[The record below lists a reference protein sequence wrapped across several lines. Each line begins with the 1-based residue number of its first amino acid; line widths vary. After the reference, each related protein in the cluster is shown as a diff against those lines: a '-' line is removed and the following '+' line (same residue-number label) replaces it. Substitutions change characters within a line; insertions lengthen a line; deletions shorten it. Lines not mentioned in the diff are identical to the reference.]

1 MQLKQYKIV
10 VAALS
15 IIIIGYNIACDFYVG
30 SRFLDDPRTNVL
42 SWAKKNIP
50 QNSSIERDHYT
61 PSLLENSGKN
71 LKETITPHVSGRERI
86 FAQIFPNNAFIV
98 GSEADRKSEDQQVAF
113 YSLQELMKRKPD
125 YIAVNSLYYN
135 RFIEPGLKR
144 DLYPTI
150 TNYFQQLLAE
160 QYLYKIVFDEE
171 SKHAPKWVYPHEI
184 DFLYNRV
191 TIFARKD
198 FVPAK

>member
-1 MQLKQYKIV
+1 
-10 VAALS
+10 
-15 IIIIGYNIACDFYVG
+15 
-30 SRFLDDPRTNVL
+30 
-42 SWAKKNIP
+42 
-50 QNSSIERDHYT
+50 
-61 PSLLENSGKN
+61 
-71 LKETITPHVSGRERI
+71 
-86 FAQIFPNNAFIV
+86 
-98 GSEADRKSEDQQVAF
+98 
-113 YSLQELMKRKPD
+113 MKRKPD
-125 YIAVNSLYYN
+125 YIVVNSLYYN